1 MSDNIKYAQPVTVH
15 ENYAPVGAHSGGVNI
30 ASAVTLTRPAGASGI
45 IMQAITQNIRFTLDG
60 STPTATLGFQL
71 NCNSWGPLMVAVPG
85 TSIKVIQ
92 EAATAS
98 LQYQWVN

>member
-1 MSDNIKYAQPVTVH
+1 MSQNQQYSQPVTIH

-30 ASAVTLTRPAGASGI
+30 AAAVTLTKPAGAAEI

-60 STPTATLGFQL
+60 TTPTATLGFQL

-85 TSIKVIQ
+85 AAIIVIQ

-98 LQYQWVN
+98 LQYQWIT